1 MQTIREKLTFTNA
14 DGRQLAAL
22 LEKPYTTPKA
32 YAIFAHCFAG
42 SKTLGI
48 ATGISRALAA
58 KKFAVMRFDFTGL
71 GNSEGDFANT
81 NFSSNVSDLLS
92 AAGFLKTHYA
102 PADLLIGHSLGGAAV
117 LAAAAKMPECEA
129 VATIGAPADPKH
141 VSRLF
146 AGHWREIE
154 TEGRATVEL
163 AGRRFTITKQFL
175 DDIKVQAQRQR
186 IANLR
191 KALLILHSPVDEV
204 VEIDNAA
211 QIFKAA
217 KHPKS
222 FISLD
227 QADHMLTDPRD
238 VEFAADTI
246 AVWARRYVINKL
258 QAKSI
263 PRPVLTDNEV
273 RVEETGSPYTN
284 AIYTSE
290 HQLVAD
296 EPAPTGNDLGPD
308 PYRLLLAALGACT
321 SMTLRMY
328 AQRKNLPLEK
338 VSVRLRHR
346 KVHARDCE
354 DCLTQDEKLDHIRR
368 EIILDGELDAVQ
380 RQRLLE
386 IAEKCPVH
394 KTLDQGAEILTELAT
409 DRESP

>member
-1 MQTIREKLTFTNA
+1 VQTIREKLTFTNA

-22 LEKPYTTPKA
+22 LEKPRTTPKA
-32 YAIFAHCFAG
+32 YALFAHCFAG

-58 KKFAVMRFDFTGL
+58 RGFAVLRFDFTGL

-102 PADLLIGHSLGGAAV
+102 PVDLLIGHSLGGAAA

-141 VSRLF
+141 VCRLF
-146 AGHWREIE
+146 AGHRREIE
-154 TEGRATVEL
+154 TGGRATVEL
-163 AGRRFTITKQFL
+163 AGRRFTITRQFL
-175 DDIKVQAQRQR
+175 EDIEAQAQRQR
-186 IANLR
+186 IAGLR
-191 KALLILHSPVDEV
+191 KALLVLHSPDDEV

-211 QIFKAA
+211 QIFQAA

-246 AVWARRYVINKL
+246 AVWAGRYVINKL
-258 QAKSI
+258 QPERV
-263 PRPVLTDNEV
+263 PRPALADNEV

-284 AIYTSE
+284 TIYTSE

-296 EPAPTGNDLGPD
+296 EPDPIGNNLGPD

-321 SMTLRMY
+321 SITLRMY

-338 VSVRLRHR
+338 VSVKLRHR

-354 DCLTQDEKLDHIRR
+354 DCLARDGELDHIWR
-368 EIILDGELDAVQ
+368 EIILDGELDATQ
-380 RQRLLE
+380 RQHLLE

-394 KTLDQGAEILTELAT
+394 KTLNKGAEILTELNT
-409 DRESP
+409 DGESP

>member
-1 MQTIREKLTFTNA
+1 MKTIREKLTFTNA
-14 DGRQLAAL
+14 SGQQLAAL
-22 LEKPYTTPKA
+22 LEKPPATPKA
-32 YAIFAHCFAG
+32 YALFAHCFAG

-58 KKFAVMRFDFTGL
+58 KGFAVLRFDFTGL

-92 AAGFLKTHYA
+92 AAEFLKTHYA

-117 LAAAAKMPECEA
+117 LAAAAEMPECEA

-146 AGHWREIE
+146 AGHRREIE

-175 DDIKVQAQRQR
+175 DDIEAQAQRQR
-186 IANLR
+186 IADLR
-191 KALLILHSPVDEV
+191 KALLVLHSPVDEV

-211 QIFKAA
+211 QIFQAA

-246 AVWARRYVINKL
+246 AVWAGRYVINKL
-258 QAKSI
+258 RAESAL
-263 PRPVLTDNEV
+263 RPVLADDEV
-273 RVEETGSPYTN
+273 RVEESGSPYTN
-284 AIYTSE
+284 NIYTSSE
-290 HQLVAD
+290 HQLIAD
-296 EPAPTGNDLGPD
+296 EPVPIGNDLGPD

-321 SMTLRMY
+321 SITLRMY
-328 AQRKNLPLEK
+328 AQRKNLPLDK

-354 DCLTQDEKLDHIRR
+354 DCLTPGAKLDHIRR
-368 EIILDGELDAVQ
+368 EIILDGELDSAQ

-386 IAEKCPVH
+386 IAEHCPVH
-394 KTLDQGAEILTELAT
+394 KTLNAGAKIETELK
-409 DRESP
+409 E